1 MGLMIVSFEKVDSL
15 QSGLTR
21 EIIKGETNQ
30 YRARANHF
38 GTKYTETIT
47 FKISLMHK
55 DYSPMS
61 KGRIMYLN
69 KWLTSPK
76 YPKELCVVGCNGEE
90 YKYRG
95 LFTEVSYEYSAEGVI
110 AINYTFVND
119 SPFMY
124 RTYSEN
130 FTLTKEKMWETMDI
144 YCYSDCAYDYTY
156 PTIKLTYTRTN
167 QSDTEDTENAVTWSN
182 WSTEE
187 QTGNEITWSKWSS
200 EDETTNEV
208 EWNNWNE
215 ENTISTV
222 SSDADSNEE
231 TIENK
236 LHVHIANIYDD
247 HKITFVDIPLTEGD
261 TVVIDCK
268 NQILTDEKN
277 TVSMDALIDWGNE
290 NDGQI
295 SWIKFIN
302 GKNNMNFGFQNE
314 DVVDEYDVVKVEVI
328 WEELQKVG
336 ELFEY

>member
-30 YRARANHF
+30 YCARANHF

-61 KGRIMYLN
+61 KGRIMSLN
-69 KWLTSPK
+69 RWLTSPK

-95 LFTEVSYEYSAEGVI
+95 LFTEVSYEYSAEGVM

-119 SPFMY
+119 SPFIY
-124 RTYSEN
+124 KTCSNN
-130 FTLTKEKMWETMDI
+130 FELTKKNTGETIKID
-144 YCYSDCAYDYTY
+144 CCSDCAYDYTY
-156 PTIKLTYTRTN
+156 PTIKLTHTRKN
-167 QSDTEDTENAVTWSN
+167 QSDTEETET
-182 WSTEE
+182 
-187 QTGNEITWSKWSS
+187 
-200 EDETTNEV
+200 
-208 EWNNWNE
+208 
-215 ENTISTV
+215 TV
-222 SSDADSNEE
+222 SSDTDSNEE
-231 TIENK
+231 TTKNK
-236 LHVHIANIYDD
+236 LQVFVANTYDNY
-247 HKITFVDIPLTEGD
+247 KTITFVAVPITEGNA
-261 TVVIDCK
+261 VVIDCK
-268 NQILTDEKN
+268 NQILTDEQN
-277 TVSMDALIDWGNE
+277 TVSIESLTDLGTVNH
-290 NDGQI
+290 GQI

-302 GKNNMNFGFQNE
+302 GINEMNFGFQNE